1 MNRIAFII
9 AAVLGVS
16 VAFGMLPNRATAQT
30 APGTITFLGASC
42 PSSSSMYQRVTAGQD
57 PNSNENGSPAAPSDI
72 SAYGCTPAGRLG
84 FFLLGGS
91 TAKSV
96 FLDSALTT
104 PVTVSSS
111 ASGNTG
117 GTVITSG
124 TAVYVPGGVAQV
136 RRFSVS
142 SYPTTVTTRAAMP
155 FLDLQCLTDG
165 GNNDNA
171 DGAGWNAQAIAPG
184 AAAYC
189 IAYIWDGVTA
199 TASPTATPT
208 ASVTPTLTASPTPD
222 ATKPPSK
229 DVKVT
234 KTFVKANDTTVVW
247 KIEPSEPA
255 DLLVWDVQAETCE
268 AFGGAACGGL
278 VDDDYGKFYANEGEG
293 QYFLVTQSYKKK
305 GESCRVKNTL
315 EWATP
320 DSKKRSST
328 EAVYVCPKPPSKDV
342 KVTKT
347 FVKANDT
354 TVVWKI
360 EPSEPADLL
369 VWDLKAESCEAFGGA
384 ACGSVVDDD
393 YGKFYASEGKGQYF
407 LVTQSY
413 KKKGESCSV
422 KNTVEW
428 ATPDSKQRSS
438 TDASYVCSGAPTMGW
453 PLFGLFAAG
462 ALAMTW
468 VARRKMQ

>member
-1 MNRIAFII
+1 VNRIAFII
-9 AAVLGVS
+9 AAVLGMS
-16 VAFGMLPNRATAQT
+16 VAFGTLPNRATAQT
-30 APGTITFLGASC
+30 AAGTITFLGASC
-42 PSSSSMYQRVTAGQD
+42 PSSSSIYQRVTAGQD
-57 PNSNENGSPAAPSDI
+57 PTSNENGSPATPSDI
-72 SAYGCTPAGRLG
+72 SAYGCIPASGLG

-104 PVTVSSS
+104 PATVSSS

-142 SYPTTVTTRAAMP
+142 TYPTTVTTRAAMP

-189 IAYIWDGVTA
+189 IAYIWDGA
-199 TASPTATPT
+199 TATATPT
-208 ASVTPTLTASPTPD
+208 ATASPTLTASPTPD
-222 ATKPPSK
+222 STKPPSK

-255 DLLVWDVQAETCE
+255 DLLVWDLQAETCE
-268 AFGGAACGGL
+268 AAGGAACGGL
-278 VDDDYGKFYANEGEG
+278 VDDDYGKFYASEGEG
-293 QYFLVTQSYKKK
+293 QYFLITQSYKKK
-305 GESCRVKNTL
+305 GESCRVKNTV

-320 DSKKRSST
+320 DSKKR
-328 EAVYVCPKPPSKDV
+328 
-342 KVTKT
+342 
-347 FVKANDT
+347 N
-354 TVVWKI
+354 
-360 EPSEPADLL
+360 
-369 VWDLKAESCEAFGGA
+369 
-384 ACGSVVDDD
+384 
-393 YGKFYASEGKGQYF
+393 
-407 LVTQSY
+407 
-413 KKKGESCSV
+413 
-422 KNTVEW
+422 
-428 ATPDSKQRSS
+428 S
-438 TDASYVCSGAPTMGW
+438 TDATYVCSGAPTMGW
-453 PLFGLFAAG
+453 PLFGLFATG

-468 VARRKMQ
+468 VARRKMQWQD